1 MPMATMHQWAAG
13 NSPPQL
19 RRFKSFWVFAFPKKT
34 KWSWSSF
41 PPPKNHRA
49 ELYSKYLPGPR
60 LPPESNRPSRK
71 MTALSYSW
79 TTWNVFQ
86 WDLNHCWLWLKFTLK
101 QTQREK
107 GRVTMTRP
115 QDMAVRSHPH
125 SPMPLSDS
133 SAASQK
139 KKNTRY
145 YYQRNTL
152 GWISLQDFYAITAK
166 PAKES
171 ILIQW
176 GAKDTIINLQLIL
189 PTPLFLLP
197 TLFLLLLLAFFLT
210 IISCNPKY
218 FLSYTLQRWKCTT
231 LEWLAYHSKNGKESL
246 SHPNNES

>member
-1 MPMATMHQWAAG
+1 M
-13 NSPPQL
+13 
-19 RRFKSFWVFAFPKKT
+19 
-34 KWSWSSF
+34 
-41 PPPKNHRA
+41 
-49 ELYSKYLPGPR
+49 R
-60 LPPESNRPSRK
+60 LEDN
-71 MTALSYSW
+71 
-79 TTWNVFQ
+79 
-86 WDLNHCWLWLKFTLK
+86 CWLWLKFTLK

-166 PAKES
+166 AAKES

-231 LEWLAYHSKNGKESL
+231 LEWLAYHYSKNCQESL